1 MKRRKL
7 VILLM
12 LCALLAGCA
21 PRGPVSV
28 QLRLSP
34 AKQTENDNLRCYPLD
49 AADCR
54 FFTFEGDLLMIRR
67 KNGKGTLARYQG
79 KHLILAGEVS
89 VPPDAVPCNGTKP
102 ACFDPE
108 GQCIYIF
115 SSDLSDTSRYA
126 LPGCTGVP
134 FLTEAGIYY
143 CTADSLME
151 LDTRT
156 MLYRTLRQQE
166 QLTLTLVLPEE
177 QLAVCGSA
185 IFRLKDGALV
195 QTAPPILASTAF
207 GTRQR
212 LCLQLGENHCLYL
225 GNKEIP
231 LPPGWCFQ
239 GFIPNRN
246 QVLTRQPEQLAIYD
260 LTTCNQVAAL
270 PLLDGLAPENLCLTG
285 DGRVFFQSSGM
296 LYQWE
301 PVQQP
306 QQDNALSALTPATA
320 QAPDAAELAQCRQRA
335 AFLENRYGIRVLL
348 NTDATAAAPAGCQL
362 EPEYL
367 RSYIL
372 AVLTAA
378 EAALGKFP
386 DAMVKAAFAGKGCT
400 YLCPVRSILADGT
413 HCSRLLCW
421 QGQDCYLFLT
431 PSGQAEQ
438 AALELFAPLVERQ
451 LLLNC
456 DALDSW
462 QGSPSP
468 SETLL
473 LAMQAGNRAQFLDAV
488 LQSKLRTLSLGI
500 REVFTP
506 KTDHLLWEQYLW
518 NPLA

>member
-7 VILLM
+7 VILLT
-12 LCALLAGCA
+12 LCALLAGCV
-21 PRGPVSV
+21 PQGPGTV
-28 QLRLSP
+28 QPRLSP
-34 AKQTENDNLRCYPLD
+34 TKQTENDNLRCYPLD
-49 AADCR
+49 AANCR
-54 FFTFEGDLLMIRR
+54 FFTFEGDLLVIRA
-67 KNGKGTLARYQG
+67 KNGDGALARYQG
-79 KHLILAGEVS
+79 KHLIPAGEVS
-89 VPPDAVPCNGTKP
+89 IPAGAVPCNGTKL

-108 GQCIYIF
+108 GQSVYIF
-115 SSDLSDTSRYA
+115 APDLSETGRYF

-151 LDTRT
+151 LDTST

-166 QLTLTLVLPEE
+166 LLTLTLVLPEE
-177 QLAVCGSA
+177 KLAVCGSA
-185 IFRLKDGALV
+185 IFRLADGALV
-195 QTAPPILASTAF
+195 QNAPPILAATAF

-231 LPPGWCFQ
+231 LPPGWCFL

-246 QVLTRQPEQLAIYD
+246 QVLTQQPEQLAIYD

-270 PLLDGLAPENLCLTG
+270 SLSDGLAPEKLCLTG

-301 PVQQP
+301 PEQQP
-306 QQDNALSALTPATA
+306 RQDNALSVLSPSTA
-320 QAPDAAELAQCRQRA
+320 QAPDAAGLAQCRQRA
-335 AFLENRYGIRVLL
+335 AFLENRYGIRVLM
-348 NTDATAAAPAGCQL
+348 NTDATAAAPAGYQL
-362 EPEYL
+362 EPEHL

-372 AVLTAA
+372 SVLSAT

-386 DAMVKAAFAGKGCT
+386 DSMVKAACTGRGRT
-400 YLCPVRSILADGT
+400 YLCPVRSISADGEHLT
-413 HCSRLLCW
+413 RLLCW

-431 PSGQAEQ
+431 PSGQTEQ
-438 AALELFAPLVERQ
+438 AALELFAPLIERQ

-456 DALDSW
+456 DALDGW
-462 QGSPSP
+462 HGSPSP

-488 LQSKLRTLSLGI
+488 LQSKLRSLSLGI
-500 REVFTP
+500 REVFAPNTE
-506 KTDHLLWEQYLW
+506 HLLWEQYLW
-518 NPLA
+518 DPVG